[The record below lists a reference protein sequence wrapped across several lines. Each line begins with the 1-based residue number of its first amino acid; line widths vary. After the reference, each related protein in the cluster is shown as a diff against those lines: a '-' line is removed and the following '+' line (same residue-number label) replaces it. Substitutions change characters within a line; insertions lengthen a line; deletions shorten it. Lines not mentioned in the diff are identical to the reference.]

1 MTNQDRKREKLK
13 NAIIF
18 LIQQN
23 KPISLTRLMYM
34 LYLVDFGLFRDY
46 GQSLT
51 GESYEAWHCGPV
63 LCDVWQKLQKL
74 ESAVRIVPV
83 NTQNEASGIKLALMP
98 DVSFS
103 DYYFSGRELRKLKEV
118 SEFDCFAKE
127 KKNDPWLITLQTK
140 GEKQNIDYN
149 LALLDCDEEQKTYI
163 RMVQGDAAA
172 FERILECS

>member
-23 KPISLTRLMYM
+23 KSISLTRLMHM

-74 ESAVRIVPV
+74 HSTVRMVSV
-83 NTQNEASGIKLALMP
+83 NTQNEASGIKLALIP
-98 DVSFS
+98 GVRFS
-103 DYYFSGRELRKLKEV
+103 DYYFSRRELRKLREV
-118 SEFDCFAKE
+118 SEFGCFAKE

-140 GEKQNIDYN
+140 GEKQSIDYD
-149 LALLDCDEEQKTYI
+149 LALLDCNEEQKAYI
-163 RMVQGDAAA
+163 HMVQSDAAA
-172 FERILECS
+172 FERILECP